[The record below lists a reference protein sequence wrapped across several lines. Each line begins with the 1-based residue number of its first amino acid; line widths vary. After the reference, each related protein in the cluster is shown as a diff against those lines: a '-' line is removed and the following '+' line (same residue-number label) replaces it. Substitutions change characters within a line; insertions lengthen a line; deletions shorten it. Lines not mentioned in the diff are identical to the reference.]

1 MAKRI
6 LAAMA
11 GIGILM
17 GLAYYSG
24 SLTSERAL
32 EQERAR
38 LLAQIESLELL
49 TREQAAAGRD
59 TVRAETT
66 DSTEKQP
73 EGRETREPDEEAL
86 DTETSDTETSDTALF
101 YLKERDGYLAIY
113 RGDGTTLYETTDIPL
128 SLLPE
133 ALQQE
138 IRAGKSVESEQALY
152 DFLENYSS

>member
-59 TVRAETT
+59 TVRAETA

-73 EGRETREPDEEAL
+73 EGRETRESDEEAL
-86 DTETSDTETSDTALF
+86 DTETSDTALF

-113 RGDGTTLYETTDIPL
+113 REDGTTLYETTDIPL

>member
-6 LAAMA
+6 LAAVA

-32 EQERAR
+32 KQERDR

-49 TREQAAAGRD
+49 TREQASAGQE
-59 TVRAETT
+59 TVQAETT
-66 DSTEKQP
+66 ASAKEQP
-73 EGRETREPDEEAL
+73 EAREAQEPDAEA
-86 DTETSDTETSDTALF
+86 SDTETPETPLF
-101 YLKERDGYLAIY
+101 YLKEKDGCLAIY
-113 RGDGTTLYETTDIPL
+113 REDGTTLYETTDIPL

-138 IRAGKSVESEQALY
+138 IRTGKSVESEQALY

>member
-86 DTETSDTETSDTALF
+86 DTALF

-113 RGDGTTLYETTDIPL
+113 REDGTTLYETTDIPL

>member
-86 DTETSDTETSDTALF
+86 DTALF

-113 RGDGTTLYETTDIPL
+113 REDGTTLYETTDIPL
-128 SLLPE
+128 SLLPK

>member
-86 DTETSDTETSDTALF
+86 DTETSDTALF
-101 YLKERDGYLAIY
+101 YLKERDGYHCHLPGRRHDPVRDHRHTIIIASGSLTAGNPCREE
-113 RGDGTTLYETTDIPL
+113 RGERTG
-128 SLLPE
+128 
-133 ALQQE
+133 AL
-138 IRAGKSVESEQALY
+138 
-152 DFLENYSS
+152 